1 MTRSLSNL
9 IKSVYFNMEPG
20 KVTAIDSDE
29 NVEQYI
35 PNILELG
42 RVEEAKPFH
51 FDALDGSLP
60 EENEEAEFESGL
72 SVISMD
78 DVIGEEREKLSAQ
91 MNEERE
97 NILDEARQE
106 AEAIVARANEQA
118 EAIKEMA
125 RSEGKAIGME
135 EGRNE
140 AGIEL
145 DQMRQ
150 GLQQEFQ
157 EKMMELEEQERN
169 LEPAF
174 AEIVVSLVKKLTGI
188 VCEDKKEVIL
198 YLIGNALRN
207 MEKTSK
213 LVLRVSK
220 KDIALVSAKK
230 STLKVLA
237 KDVMEFDIL
246 EDESLTESQCIIET
260 DNRIIDCSLD
270 AQMQNLE
277 EHVKL
282 LVY

>member
-1 MTRSLSNL
+1 MSNL

-20 KVTAIDSDE
+20 KVKSIDPDE
-29 NVEQYI
+29 NVEHYI

-42 RVEEAKPFH
+42 HVEEAKPFH
-51 FDALDGSLP
+51 FETLDGTFP
-60 EENEEAEFESGL
+60 EEDEEAEFESGL

-78 DVIGEEREKLSAQ
+78 DVIGEERERLSAQ
-91 MNEERE
+91 MSEERE
-97 NILDEARQE
+97 KILEEARQE
-106 AEAIVARANEQA
+106 AESIVAQANEQA

-125 RSEGKAIGME
+125 HSEGKAIGME

-140 AGIEL
+140 AGVEL

-150 GLQQEFQ
+150 GLQQEYQ
-157 EKMMELEEQERN
+157 EKMQELEEQEKN

-174 AEIVVSLVKKLTGI
+174 AEIIVSLVKKLTGI
-188 VCEDKKEVIL
+188 VCEDKKEIIL
-198 YLIGNALRN
+198 YLIGSALRN

-220 KDIALVSAKK
+220 KDIARVSAKK
-230 STLKVLA
+230 ATLKLLA
-237 KDVMEFDIL
+237 KDVQEFDIL

>member
-1 MTRSLSNL
+1 MSNL

-20 KVTAIDSDE
+20 KVKSIDSDE

-35 PNILELG
+35 PRIHELG
-42 RVEEAKPFH
+42 HVEETKPFH
-51 FDALDGSLP
+51 FEALDGAFS
-60 EENEEAEFESGL
+60 EEDEEAEFESGL

-78 DVIGEEREKLSAQ
+78 DVIGEEREKLSAE
-91 MNEERE
+91 MSEERE
-97 NILDEARQE
+97 NMLEEARQE
-106 AEAIVARANEQA
+106 AESIVAEANEQA

-125 RSEGKAIGME
+125 RSEGRTIGVE
-135 EGRNE
+135 EGRSE
-140 AGIEL
+140 AGVEL
-145 DQMRQ
+145 EQMRQ
-150 GLQQEFQ
+150 SLQQEYQ
-157 EKMMELEEQERN
+157 EKMLELEEQEKN

-174 AEIVVSLVKKLTGI
+174 AEIIVSLVKKLTGI

-220 KDIALVSAKK
+220 KDIARVSAKK
-230 STLKVLA
+230 STFKLLA
-237 KDVMEFDIL
+237 KDVAEFDIL